1 MNIGNTFRKGRGLKA
16 RSTKVKPSKVQHTAI
31 LPTYT
36 DAGLGSVAS
45 SADSDADNR
54 IEARRSKLEGDGVLL
69 GNSLDGKSFDDVNA
83 EIKRRDWN
91 EFAANDRPYIL
102 NYADEI
108 TSGKHLDR
116 AISQARTGVEQGFNQ
131 AQETQTMRDKGMGVG
146 LSDAQ
151 QSDRVSDVGRSK
163 TAALIDAENNARL
176 AGTDRENALL
186 AGSHMPNTGN

>member
-1 MNIGNTFRKGRGLKA
+1 MNSL
-16 RSTKVKPSKVQHTAI
+16 S
-31 LPTYT
+31 
-36 DAGLGSVAS
+36 AGL
-45 SADSDADNR
+45 SDADNR
-54 IEARRSKLEGDGVLL
+54 IDARRSKLEDDGVLL

-108 TSGKHLDR
+108 TSGKHLGR
-116 AISQARTGVEQGFNQ
+116 AIDQSRKGVEQGFKQ
-131 AQETQTMRDKGMGVG
+131 AQQTQVMRDKGMGVG

-151 QSDRVSDVGRSK
+151 KSDRASDVGRGK

>member
-1 MNIGNTFRKGRGLKA
+1 MSQLSVGL
-16 RSTKVKPSKVQHTAI
+16 
-31 LPTYT
+31 
-36 DAGLGSVAS
+36 
-45 SADSDADNR
+45 SDADGR
-54 IEARRSKLEGDGVLL
+54 IKSRRKQLEKDGVLI

-83 EIKRRDWN
+83 DIKRREWN

-108 TSGKHLDR
+108 TSGKHLER
-116 AISQARTGVEQGFNQ
+116 AIDQARTGVEQGFNQ
-131 AQETQTMRDKGMGVG
+131 AQTSQEMRDKGMGVG

-151 QSDRVSDVGRSK
+151 QTDRASDVSRSK

-186 AGSHMPNTGN
+186 AGSHMPKAGG

>member
-1 MNIGNTFRKGRGLKA
+1 MSQLN
-16 RSTKVKPSKVQHTAI
+16 
-31 LPTYT
+31 
-36 DAGLGSVAS
+36 AGL
-45 SADSDADNR
+45 SDADGR
-54 IEARRSKLEGDGVLL
+54 IKSRRKQLEKDGVLI

-83 EIKRRDWN
+83 DIKRREWN

-108 TSGKHLDR
+108 TSGKHLER
-116 AISQARTGVEQGFNQ
+116 AIDQARTGVEQGFNQ
-131 AQETQTMRDKGMGVG
+131 AQTSQEMRDKGMGVG

-151 QSDRVSDVGRSK
+151 QTDRASDVSRSK

-186 AGSHMPNTGN
+186 AGSHMPKAGG

>member
-1 MNIGNTFRKGRGLKA
+1 MNVGNTFRNYRGLKDGL
-16 RSTKVKPSKVQHTAI
+16 TKIKGQGSIVPSKSEPNIAPSSEQEESEI
-31 LPTYT
+31 MT
-36 DAGLGSVAS
+36 DGEE
-45 SADSDADNR
+45 R
-54 IEARRSKLEGDGVLL
+54 IAARRQGLADDGVLL
-69 GNSLDGKSFDDVNA
+69 ENSFDGKSFDDVNA

-108 TSGKHLDR
+108 TSGKHLGR
-116 AISQARTGVEQGFNQ
+116 AIDQSRTGVEQGFKQ
-131 AQETQTMRDKGMGVG
+131 AQQTRVMRDKGMGVG

-151 QSDRVSDVGRSK
+151 KSDRASDVGRSK

>member
-1 MNIGNTFRKGRGLKA
+1 MSMQLWNARRRKSK
-16 RSTKVKPSKVQHTAI
+16 STKVNPSKVQHAAM

-54 IEARRSKLEGDGVLL
+54 IEARRSKLEGDGVLI

-108 TSGKHLDR
+108 TSGKHLGR
-116 AISQARTGVEQGFNQ
+116 AVDQARTGVEQGFNQ
-131 AQETQTMRDKGMGVG
+131 AQSAQEMRDKGMGVG

-151 QSDRVSDVGRSK
+151 KSDRVSDVSRNK

-176 AGTDRENALL
+176 AGTDRENALI
-186 AGSHMPNTGN
+186 AGSRMPNTGK